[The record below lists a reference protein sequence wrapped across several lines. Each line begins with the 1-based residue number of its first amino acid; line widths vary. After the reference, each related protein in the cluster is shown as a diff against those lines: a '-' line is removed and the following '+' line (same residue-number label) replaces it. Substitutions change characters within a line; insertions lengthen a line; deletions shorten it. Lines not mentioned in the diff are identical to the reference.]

1 MNCLIDRMRI
11 ESILLTNDKDVA
23 EAFTSKRENVPK
35 NLSKVIV
42 VLKEDNVT
50 LEYYPVP
57 NYRMYAYRIK
67 PASYIQVNI
76 EERIR

>member
-1 MNCLIDRMRI
+1 MNCLIDRVRI

-42 VLKEDNVT
+42 LKEDNFT

-57 NYRMYAYRIK
+57 NYRMYSNRIK

-76 EERIR
+76 EECIR